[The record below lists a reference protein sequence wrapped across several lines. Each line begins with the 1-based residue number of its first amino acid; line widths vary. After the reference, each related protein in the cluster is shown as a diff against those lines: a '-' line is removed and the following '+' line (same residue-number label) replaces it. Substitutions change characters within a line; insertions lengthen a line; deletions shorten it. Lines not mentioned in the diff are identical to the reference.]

1 MRESLKRKEIIRQRR
16 NIAAILRSDQRVK
29 AAILSLRFQ
38 ALPPPENSLHLP
50 PRRVAFIITSRI
62 KGAVVRNR
70 LKRRLREIFR
80 RHKDW
85 FPTGFD
91 YLFIVPAAA
100 AEMDFA
106 RLQEDM
112 KTLAERMKSAY
123 PAT

>member
-16 NIAAILRSDQRVK
+16 NIAAIIRSDQRVK
-29 AAILSLRFQ
+29 AAILSLHFQ
-38 ALPPPENSLHLP
+38 ALPPPEDSLHLP
-50 PRRVAFIITSRI
+50 PRRVAFIITSQI

-91 YLFIVPAAA
+91 YLFIAPAAA

-112 KTLAERMKSAY
+112 KTLAERMKSAC
-123 PAT
+123 PTA